1 MTDPKLGNPDDARAS
16 NSPDKF
22 DRDFK
27 GGESLDEA
35 LDTIPAPPP
44 PDGAAAAPLSA
55 VDRRAAWDG
64 EYHPG
69 NVVLHIEYIT
79 DGNARLAVW
88 TLRAFMTL
96 ALLLLVL
103 NVVWKFA
110 RDANSLIRDNRLLI
124 FNVVVASC
132 CVLALSV
139 VGGLFGYRV
148 VHFARAGISWTPRR
162 KRLMIMTGV
171 ELVFQMLAAV
181 FFLAPNAYAIAVPC
195 GYFLN
200 QVNWMG

>member
-1 MTDPKLGNPDDARAS
+1 MTDPKLGTPDDVMAS

-22 DRDFK
+22 DRDCK
-27 GGESLDEA
+27 GGESNDES

-44 PDGAAAAPLSA
+44 PDGAAGGPLSGA
-55 VDRRAAWDG
+55 DRRAARDG
-64 EYHPG
+64 DYVPG
-69 NVVLHIEYIT
+69 GVVLHIEYIT

-139 VGGLFGYRV
+139 VGGLFGYRI
-148 VHFARAGISWTPRR
+148 VHFARAGISWTPRQ
-162 KRLMIMTGV
+162 KRLMIMTSV
-171 ELVFQMLAAV
+171 ELVFQMLAAA
-181 FFLAPNAYAIAVPC
+181 FYLAPNAFAIAVPC